1 MGEKGNMGKM
11 PALVYVDRYF
21 KCADGKIAHGLVRY
35 SKRYDVLGVVDSTL
49 QKGDAGVLLDGA
61 HRGIPVFTSL
71 DEALSVVTPQVFII
85 GAVSDGGVLPDGY
98 GPAVTWALHHG
109 LDVVSGLHEFLS
121 DNPIYRELAEKNC
134 CTITDVRKM
143 FRDYKRFYTGEISQV
158 DSTRIALIGTDSAIG
173 KRTVAVSL
181 VKDLW
186 QRKRRADMI
195 FTGQTGWMQGWKH
208 GVVLDAMINDF
219 VAGGIE
225 GAILDSWRDNQPD
238 FMVIEGQ
245 GSLLHPFYP
254 GGFEIL
260 AAGQIHGFILVDA
273 PGRPH
278 LDGFPQYPMPDSQ
291 RVVHIAELLTGK
303 NLLGIAM
310 NHENLTG
317 TGRQKAQDSL
327 RDKFHV
333 PVVDP
338 LIDGVGALSDILLD
352 MR

>member
-1 MGEKGNMGKM
+1 MDRK

-21 KCADGKIAHGLVRY
+21 TCADGKIAHGLVRY

-49 QKGDAGVLLDGA
+49 QKGDAGVLLDGV
-61 HRGIPVFTSL
+61 HRGIPIFTTL

-85 GAVSDGGVLPDGY
+85 GAVSDGGILPDGY
-98 GPAVTWALHHG
+98 GSAVTWALRHG

-121 DNPIYRELAEKNC
+121 DNPLYRDLAEKNA

-158 DSTRIALIGTDSAIG
+158 KSTRVALIGTDSAIG

-186 QRKRRADMI
+186 QRKKRADMI
-195 FTGQTGWMQGWKH
+195 FTGQTGWLQGWKH

-225 GAILDSWRDNQPD
+225 GAILDSWQDNQPD
-238 FMVIEGQ
+238 FMIIEGQ

-278 LDGFPQYPMPDSQ
+278 LDGFPNYSMPNPQ
-291 RVVHIAELLTGK
+291 RVVKIAEILTGK
-303 NLLGIAM
+303 NLLGIAI
-310 NHENLTG
+310 NHEKLDG
-317 TGRQKAQDSL
+317 TARQKAKNSL
-327 RDKFHV
+327 SDTFKV

-338 LIDGVGALSDILLD
+338 LDDGVGPLTDILTDL
-352 MR
+352 R